1 MKLYKGFDK
10 DLKCRDFQFEVGKTY
25 EEKTASLCNSGFH
38 ACEIPIDCLG
48 YYAPGTSVYHEVELE
63 SVTDEKRDDSK
74 RVGTKITIGGK
85 LKVLDIINATFEYVK
100 ENCTNNEVGGDRSA
114 LNGGYSSALNGGG
127 SSALNGGDSSA
138 LNGGNWSALNGGY
151 SSALNG
157 GDRSALNGGYSSALN
172 GGNRSALNG
181 GNSSALNG
189 GYSSALNGGNWSALN
204 GGNSSALNG
213 GYRSALNS
221 GYRSVIRGGENS
233 IVKGGLYSVLAIE
246 YWKDNEFVKI
256 SFAEVDGEKIKADT
270 WYTLNKSGKFV
281 EVVE

>member
-114 LNGGYSSALNGGG
+114 LNGGN
-127 SSALNGGDSSA
+127 SSA
-138 LNGGNWSALNGGY
+138 LNGGNS
-151 SSALNG
+151 
-157 GDRSALNGGYSSALN
+157 
-172 GGNRSALNG
+172 
-181 GNSSALNG
+181 
-189 GYSSALNGGNWSALN
+189 
-204 GGNSSALNG
+204 
-213 GYRSALNS
+213 
-221 GYRSVIRGGENS
+221 SVIRGGENS